1 MKKQTKNLLVLF
13 VVSFALDMV
22 TMPLRGIGFHWCSM
36 VSLPLYVAL
45 TWGAI
50 ARMCDTASWKVALAV
65 LCGWMLV
72 NVPVRIALWNSALGS
87 LPDAAMHVAGIAA
100 GYLCS
105 FRQRALRI
113 AVLAVCAVLVWQAYP
128 IVIHWLNYLNT
139 GSWSGRC
146 RQPVAGMAIVG
157 ERGDTIPMAGRAKVL
172 DFWSFRCGCCISELP
187 DFQSKFEKHGD
198 RADFYAV
205 FLFRDTSDT
214 VGVVRYVRDKG
225 YTFPLAFAEWHSADS
240 LLGIRGVPRY
250 VVVDEVGDMV
260 FYSSGI
266 EMFKKMDFEKNIKHL
281 NCR

>member
-1 MKKQTKNLLVLF
+1 MKRQTRRFLF
-13 VVSFALDMV
+13 VFLASFALDMA

-36 VSLPLYVAL
+36 ASLPLYVAL
-45 TWGAI
+45 TWYAI
-50 ARMCDTASWKVALAV
+50 ARMRDTASWKVALAV

-72 NVPVRIALWNSALGS
+72 NVPVRILWWSSTLVS

-113 AVLAVCAVLVWQAYP
+113 AVLAVCVVLVWQAYP
-128 IVIHWLNYLNT
+128 ILIHWLNYLNT

-146 RQPVAGMAIVG
+146 RRPVAGMTIIG
-157 ERGDTIPMAGRAKVL
+157 ERGDTISMTGRAKVL
-172 DFWSFRCGCCISELP
+172 DFWSFGCGYCISELP
-187 DFQSKFEKHGD
+187 DFQSKFEEHGD

-205 FLFRDTSDT
+205 FLFRDVSDT

-225 YTFPLAFAEWHSADS
+225 YTFPLAFAERHSADL

-250 VVVDEVGDMV
+250 VIVDEVGDMV
-260 FYSSGI
+260 FRSI
-266 EMFKKMDFEKNIKHL
+266 EIFDKMMDF
-281 NCR
+281 